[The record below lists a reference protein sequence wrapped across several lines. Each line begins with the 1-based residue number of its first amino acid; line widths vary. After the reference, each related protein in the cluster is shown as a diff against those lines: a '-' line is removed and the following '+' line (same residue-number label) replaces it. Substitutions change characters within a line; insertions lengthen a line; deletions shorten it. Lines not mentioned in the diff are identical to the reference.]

1 MAYEILLYLG
11 EIGFRSVLDGQ
22 SGAKSPL
29 RRGGVLPRERCYPA
43 MGGSR
48 GNLENH
54 LDQNYIKL
62 SHTEDKRKHIEKYH
76 HSLKLYLTAKIS

>member
-11 EIGFRSVLDGQ
+11 EIGLDGQ

-62 SHTEDKRKHIEKYH
+62 SHTKGRTTFMDTYNPI
-76 HSLKLYLTAKIS
+76 I

>member
-62 SHTEDKRKHIEKYH
+62 SHTKGRTTFMDTNNPI
-76 HSLKLYLTAKIS
+76 I